1 MRGSWK
7 RIESDYLRVVMSFTH
22 QQNVDLTEAL
32 RPGTDFHISN
42 SAVVAPVNSQSSLQD
57 AKILMVDDEM
67 INLDLLT
74 NYLKAGGY
82 HDLATTTDST
92 QVLQLVRTRRPDL
105 VLLDLMMPGMDG
117 FNILEQIRSD
127 EELKDIPVIIL
138 TASHHREAKLLALE
152 LGVDEFLAKPVD
164 PSELLLR
171 LRNTLTAKA
180 ARDQLSNYSAR
191 LEQEVQQRT
200 SQLEAARLEAM
211 YCLARAAEFRDDDT
225 GHHVVRVGRYV
236 AIIATALG
244 FDAERVDLLEQAAQL
259 HDVGKIGIPDSIL
272 LKPGKLAESEFD
284 LMKQH
289 CSFGKHIILPL
300 TDNELDGSSRGV
312 HAGSLVGSP
321 IMETAAVIAETH
333 HERWDGTGYP
343 CGFKGEQIPIE
354 GRITAVADVYD
365 ALSSPRPYKPAYSE
379 EQCLSILEEG
389 RGSHFD
395 PQVLDAF
402 LANME
407 EVRAIQRE
415 FADAALPNDA

>member
-1 MRGSWK
+1 
-7 RIESDYLRVVMSFTH
+7 MSFTH
-22 QQNVDLTEAL
+22 QQDVDSTEAFVDGSGFQIAK
-32 RPGTDFHISN
+32 PVT
-42 SAVVAPVNSQSSLQD
+42 VAPSDSQSPLQD

-67 INLDLLT
+67 INLDLLN

-82 HDLATTTDST
+82 HDLTMTTDST
-92 QVLQLVRTRRPDL
+92 RALQLVRGKRPQV
-105 VLLDLMMPGMDG
+105 VLLDLMMPEMDG
-117 FNILEQIRSD
+117 FNILDQIRSD
-127 EELKDIPVIIL
+127 EDLKDTPVIIL
-138 TASHHREAKLLALE
+138 TASHNREAKLLALE

-171 LRNTLTAKA
+171 LRNTLAAKA

-191 LEQEVQQRT
+191 LEEEVQQRT

-272 LKPGKLAESEFD
+272 LKPGKLADSEFD
-284 LMKQH
+284 RMKQH
-289 CSFGKHIILPL
+289 CSFGKHIILPMSASERNG
-300 TDNELDGSSRGV
+300 TNDANKRGGL
-312 HAGSLVGSP
+312 ASSP

-343 CGFKGEQIPIE
+343 CGLKGEQIPIE

-365 ALSSPRPYKPAYSE
+365 ALSTSRPYKPAYSE
-379 EQCLSILEEG
+379 EQSLSVLEEG
-389 RGSHFD
+389 RGGHFD
-395 PQVLDAF
+395 PEILDAF
-402 LANME
+402 LANIE
-407 EVRAIQRE
+407 GIHAIQRE
-415 FADAALPNDA
+415 FADADQLADA